1 MENCKTRLKMLPV
14 CSCGYVFKDGVTIHQ
29 FIKNCMFGKYPE
41 YFIEPSICPK
51 CKKEIECIDYNSYM
65 IKNKEY

>member
-29 FIKNCMFGKYPE
+29 HINDIFRIGYLE
-41 YFIEPSICPK
+41 YSIEPSICPM
-51 CKKEIECIDYNSYM
+51 CKKEIECIEYNDYM